1 MTSRSRWSKWALGLA
16 ALAMVCLGPGIA
28 GAKDAPA
35 ALPEGS
41 RLVKIGPQAVVLV
54 DEHGNV
60 QMYDDAAEEQ
70 RSCKSTLQCWGGALG
85 AFLFFGAMTYE
96 ELTTSNEASSG
107 TIQRIGPP
115 D

>member
-1 MTSRSRWSKWALGLA
+1 MASRSRWSKWFGLA

-28 GAKDAPA
+28 AAKNA
-35 ALPEGS
+35 AAELPEGS

-60 QMYDDAAEEQ
+60 QMYDDPAEEQ
-70 RSCKSTLQCWGGALG
+70 RSCKSGLQCWGGALG

-96 ELTTSNEASSG
+96 ELTSANEASSR
-107 TIQRIGPP
+107 TLERVGPA